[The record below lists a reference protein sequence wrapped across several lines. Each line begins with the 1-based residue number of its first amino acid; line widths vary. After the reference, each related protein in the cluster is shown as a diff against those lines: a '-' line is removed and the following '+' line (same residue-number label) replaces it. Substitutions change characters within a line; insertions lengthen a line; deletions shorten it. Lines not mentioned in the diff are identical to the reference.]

1 MVSDWDFINEHMGG
15 HDAEGMPNFIHD
27 FSDEGN
33 NSWQEKDGS
42 PYRRVEEY
50 SCWIGPHTFLADQLG
65 LSVNERLVLESLRTL
80 TLSLKDHSDSA
91 CFWYEE
97 ELRFYE
103 TDKAEF
109 ERGESDFY
117 ADDLLEK
124 KALVDEKELAY
135 EIAVDEFMA
144 IENAYYRTRWLAEQ
158 PAEAKTV
165 LTAESKY
172 PLEGQRQVVEIR
184 APSLDLPYRR
194 PTYPLFVATSI
205 ISMNLNREL
214 LIEAIRLDKRALNFA
229 NGSLKADRE
238 LVLEAVKNCG
248 SAIEYA
254 SDALKA
260 DREVVFEAVKNDAY
274 ALRYDSAL
282 KHASDNLKAD
292 REFVFELVK
301 LHGLALD
308 YASDALKE
316 DRELVLEAIKNGYF
330 SLNDASDALKNDR
343 EIVFKLIKVSGR
355 GLEYASDALKADR
368 ELVLEAVKKLGSELR
383 YASDA
388 LRGDR
393 ELVLE
398 AVKNC
403 GWALKYA
410 SDILKADQELQ
421 NIEANDIPF

>member
-1 MVSDWDFINEHMGG
+1 MSSDWDFINEHMGG

-42 PYRRVEEY
+42 PYRPVEES
-50 SCWIGPHTFLADQLG
+50 SCWIGPLAFLADQLG
-65 LSVNERLVLESLRTL
+65 LCVEERLVLESLRTL

-158 PAEAKTV
+158 PAEAKTA

-172 PLEGQRQVVEIR
+172 PIEEQRQAVEVH
-184 APSLDLPYRR
+184 APSLDLPYKR

-254 SDALKA
+254 SDT
-260 DREVVFEAVKNDAY
+260 
-274 ALRYDSAL
+274 
-282 KHASDNLKAD
+282 
-292 REFVFELVK
+292 
-301 LHGLALD
+301 
-308 YASDALKE
+308 
-316 DRELVLEAIKNGYF
+316 
-330 SLNDASDALKNDR
+330 
-343 EIVFKLIKVSGR
+343 
-355 GLEYASDALKADR
+355 
-368 ELVLEAVKKLGSELR
+368 
-383 YASDA
+383 
-388 LRGDR
+388 LRGER